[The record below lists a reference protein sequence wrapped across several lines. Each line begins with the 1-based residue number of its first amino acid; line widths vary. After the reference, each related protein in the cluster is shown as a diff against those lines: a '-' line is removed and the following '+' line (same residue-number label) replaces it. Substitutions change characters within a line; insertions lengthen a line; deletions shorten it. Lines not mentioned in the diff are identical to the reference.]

1 MSGGLTAFLVI
12 LGLAVAATILFRSM
26 LTHLRRVPPSF
37 DDDDDADDADES
49 DAQSS
54 TPG

>member
-37 DDDDDADDADES
+37 DDDDDDADES